1 MTTRARPAP
10 QRVRWWK
17 TLRIAALLLILVL
30 VALTTL
36 QDRYRSTRWR
46 EPLFVAIYPIA
57 ADESPATIRYVDSLD
72 GGEFKP
78 IDRFFARQAAR
89 YQLRTDEP
97 FRSRLRPALEDRPP
111 QRAPSAGPVATAFW
125 SLKLRYWAWRVSR
138 HAREPEDVRIFVL
151 YHDPALT
158 RAVPHSLGLTKGLI
172 GVVYAFAAPEMTAEN
187 NVVIAHEILHTVGA
201 TDKYDPADDAPR
213 FPDVDIGIESR
224 VLVRGLNLSVEAG
237 SILVL
242 LGPNGCG
249 KSLSLH
255 TFAGLRAPQAGELK
269 ILDRPISA
277 WPRRELAREL
287 ALLPQNVEDPFPA
300 KVLDTVL
307 LGRHPHI
314 GRWQWESALDVAIA
328 GNSLAAVGL
337 AGYEERD
344 IFTLSGGERRR
355 AALAAV
361 LAQNPRIFLLDEPTN
376 QLDPNHQIEALQ
388 LLRARAD
395 AGAAVIVTLHDP
407 NLAARFADHALLI
420 GRAGDWR
427 WGGVAETLTSAHLS
441 ELYDTRFEEL
451 EACGRRVFYQA

>member
-1 MTTRARPAP
+1 M
-10 QRVRWWK
+10 
-17 TLRIAALLLILVL
+17 
-30 VALTTL
+30 
-36 QDRYRSTRWR
+36 
-46 EPLFVAIYPIA
+46 
-57 ADESPATIRYVDSLD
+57 
-72 GGEFKP
+72 
-78 IDRFFARQAAR
+78 
-89 YQLRTDEP
+89 
-97 FRSRLRPALEDRPP
+97 
-111 QRAPSAGPVATAFW
+111 
-125 SLKLRYWAWRVSR
+125 
-138 HAREPEDVRIFVL
+138 
-151 YHDPALT
+151 
-158 RAVPHSLGLTKGLI
+158 
-172 GVVYAFAAPEMTAEN
+172 
-187 NVVIAHEILHTVGA
+187 A
-201 TDKYDPADDAPR
+201 TDAR
-213 FPDVDIGIESR
+213 RTLFECRNVDIAIESR

-237 SILVL
+237 SILVV

-269 ILDRPISA
+269 VLDRPISA
-277 WPRRELAREL
+277 WTRRSLAREL

-300 KVLDTVL
+300 TVLDTVL

-314 GRWQWESALDVAIA
+314 GHWQWETALDVAIA
-328 GNSLAAVGL
+328 GASLAAVGL

-407 NLAARFADHALLI
+407 NLAVRFADHALLI

-427 WGGVAETLTSAHLS
+427 WGSVAQTLTSAHLS
-441 ELYDTRFEEL
+441 ELYDTRFDEL
-451 EACGRRVFYQA
+451 DAKGRRVFYQA